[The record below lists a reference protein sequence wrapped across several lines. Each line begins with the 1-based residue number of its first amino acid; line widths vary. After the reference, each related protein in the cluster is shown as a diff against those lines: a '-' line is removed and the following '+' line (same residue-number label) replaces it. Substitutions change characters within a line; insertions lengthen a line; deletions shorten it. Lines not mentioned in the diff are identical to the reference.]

1 MKTDKQKLL
10 DFADLIRAIETPVVE
25 SPEAKDVLIEA
36 LLRIIG
42 GLNWIEDFVE

>member
-36 LLRIIG
+36 MRLIG
-42 GLNWIEDFVE
+42 DAVWKIEDFVE